1 MKLQQVID
9 YWIKPALEYF
19 PQNLRTTNRVQF
31 MLAIGCIESGY
42 RAVAQE
48 PVPDALG
55 FWQMQR
61 STFNDCIENFLRYN
75 NEFSDGWEVLG
86 ELHRT
91 FYKNLASDCIFA
103 CYMASIKV
111 YRAPPALPE
120 FNDFKGMAEYWK
132 TYYNASPNGASID
145 EAMERMLPVRANGF
159 NY

>member
-1 MKLQQVID
+1 MNLQQVID

-19 PQNLRTTNRVQF
+19 PENLRTPNRVQF
-31 MLAIGCIESGY
+31 MLAIGLIESGY

-48 PVPDALG
+48 PVPDAFG
-55 FWQMQR
+55 YWQMER
-61 STFNDCIENFLRYN
+61 ATFNDCIDNFLA
-75 NEFSDGWEVLG
+75 FSSPFTQGWFQLRDTHTVAYSTL
-86 ELHRT
+86 T
-91 FYKNLASDCIFA
+91 YDCVFA
-103 CYMASIKV
+103 CYMSAIKV

-132 TYYNASPNGASID
+132 TYYNASPLGASIE

>member
-19 PQNLRTTNRVQF
+19 PENLRTPNRTQF

-42 RAVAQE
+42 NAVAQE
-48 PVPDALG
+48 PVDDAVG
-55 FWQMQR
+55 FWQMELA
-61 STFNDCIENFLRYN
+61 TFKDCLKNFLNYES
-75 NEFSDGWEVLG
+75 EFTTGWETLNSFHFG
-86 ELHRT
+86 S
-91 FYKNLASDCIFA
+91 YKSMTYDCVFA

-111 YRAPPALPE
+111 YRAPPSIPA

>member
-19 PQNLRTTNRVQF
+19 PENLRTPNRTQF

-42 RAVAQE
+42 NAVAQE
-48 PVPDALG
+48 PVADALG
-55 FWQMQR
+55 YWQVQKN
-61 STFNDCIENFLRYN
+61 TYLDNQVNFLDFK
-75 NEFSDGWEVLG
+75 NEFNHYWVL
-86 ELHRT
+86 LQKIHA
-91 FYKNLASDCIFA
+91 ASYQAMTYDCVFA
-103 CYMASIKV
+103 CYMAAIKV

-132 TYYNASPNGASID
+132 TYYNASPNGASIE